1 MINDCRGIPKDVTER
16 DICESDL
23 KNTINGHIKKN
34 YEVLW
39 FPFFIIQTQIHKLL
53 LTILRVK

>member
-16 DICESDL
+16 DIYESDL

-39 FPFFIIQTQIHKLL
+39 FLFFQNTN
-53 LTILRVK
+53 TNS